1 MTHSV
6 DALTMQQNQ
15 VVQQCMAASTWSDAA
30 AAAGKAPKGA
40 SQTPQNWWHKTDYVA
55 FGKRQIQ
62 VQCHEFPKGIPQIS
76 TREEEECFSANAV
89 QCHMSFCK
97 EFLRYQLRKR
107 VRMQTEKRG
116 EGGG

>member
-62 VQCHEFPKGIPQIS
+62 VQCHEFQ
-76 TREEEECFSANAV
+76 
-89 QCHMSFCK
+89 K
-97 EFLRYQLRKR
+97 EFLKYQL
-107 VRMQTEKRG
+107 EKRKNAFQQIQCNVT
-116 EGGG
+116 